1 MTTKGYLKWI
11 VENKHSEFLDYFIK
25 FIMSD
30 LPLDFVGMLELGK
43 YHEPPSKRQGKWF
56 NQIDLA
62 GSLLTFPDWA

>member
-1 MTTKGYLKWI
+1 MTLLSLI
-11 VENKHSEFLDYFIK
+11 S
-25 FIMSD
+25 MSD
-30 LPLDFVGMLELGK
+30 LPLDFVGMLEFGK

>member
-1 MTTKGYLKWI
+1 M
-11 VENKHSEFLDYFIK
+11 ENKHSEFLDDFIK

-30 LPLDFVGMLELGK
+30 LPLDFVGMLEFGK